1 VQKDELVNSQSLVGQ
16 EKKEQTQDG
25 YPRTY
30 RVNAGTRHFLNGFWI
45 LLVLFFAL
53 MTSLHLYGVIK
64 HPLGPRDLALM
75 DLLVA
80 FGAVW
85 MSMLVNRQVI
95 LYEDGIEVAG
105 WFWKRTLRLDEI
117 RGRRMGKTLKRAGA
131 SSYYIILPVDKGK
144 RELELPPLLD
154 IDQIFFSWMKSIP
167 EIRASSAKRASK

>member
-1 VQKDELVNSQSLVGQ
+1 MSRTRDALVQKDELVNSQSLVGQ
-16 EKKEQTQDG
+16 EKKEQTQDR

-30 RVNAGTRHFLNGFWI
+30 RVNAGTRHFLNGLGI

-53 MTSLHLYGVIK
+53 MTPLHILGVMK
-64 HPLGPRDLALM
+64 HPLGPLDLTLM

-80 FGAVW
+80 FGAAW
-85 MSMLVNRQVI
+85 MVMLVNRWVI

-117 RGRRMGKTLKRAGA
+117 RGRRMGKTPKRAGA

-144 RELELPPLLD
+144 RELKLPPFLD
-154 IDQIFFSWMKSIP
+154 VDRIFSP
-167 EIRASSAKRASK
+167 G